1 MRLVAGMMSL
11 GLLLGACG
19 TDGVE
24 QDVPKKAADT
34 RTPEVE
40 LSEAE
45 QQIEPKSTVE
55 DSRTYPNGIK
65 IQWFEKGS
73 GAPLVDGNV
82 YELNFKVKLTNGTVV
97 DGNYKLNRDMLPFL
111 VGYQMQTKGMD
122 VALKEL
128 REGDFVEIYVPG
140 NLARG
145 AKGIPG
151 LIPPNAPNII
161 LVRVGKEIKPTKTVD
176 GVKVWRLEESKKWE
190 HATIGD
196 NSRVAMH
203 YFVGTVSNPRY
214 DNSYQRGQPFTVGMK
229 DASLVPGL
237 RKGLSGMK
245 LFDKLWILVPADQ
258 AYGDKGIV
266 DLVKPNETIFYDV
279 IVMDVDGKNEAK

>member
-1 MRLVAGMMSL
+1 MKLVIGGLLL
-11 GLLLGACG
+11 GLLLAACD
-19 TDGVE
+19 THGVE
-24 QDVPKKAADT
+24 TDETQKADDT
-34 RTPEVE
+34 RAPVVE

-45 QQIEPKSTVE
+45 QQIEPKSTVV
-55 DSRTYPNGIK
+55 DSKTFPNGIK
-65 IQWFEKGS
+65 IQWFEKGT
-73 GAPLVDGNV
+73 GAHLVDGSV

-97 DGNYKLNRDMLPFL
+97 DGNHKLNREMLPFL

-122 VALKEL
+122 MALKEL

-161 LVRVGKEIKPTKTVD
+161 MLRVGKEVNPTKIVD
-176 GVKVWRLEESKKWE
+176 GVKVWRLEENKKRVN
-190 HATIGD
+190 ATIGD
-196 NSRVAMH
+196 DSQVSMH

-214 DNSYQRGQPFTVGMK
+214 DNSYQRGQPFSIGMK

-258 AYGDKGIV
+258 AYGSTGIV

-279 IVMDVDGKNEAK
+279 IVMDVDGKNEEK